1 MSQNMSHDDFS
12 QRLQELSERI
22 AAAKAAQNAGSKLD
36 KDLSQRHMQEAE
48 RRHAALKTEFEKTD
62 KHGWE
67 QFKVSLSQSLEDLLD
82 EFGHLFTDADE
93 KTRHRK

>member
-1 MSQNMSHDDFS
+1 MSQDMSHDDFS
-12 QRLQELSERI
+12 QRLQELSKRI
-22 AAAKAAQNAGSKLD
+22 AAAKAALDAGSKLD
-36 KDLSQRHMQEAE
+36 GELSQRHMQEAE
-48 RRHAALKTEFEKTD
+48 QRHAALKAEFKKTD

-82 EFGHLFTDADE
+82 EFGHLFTDADD

>member
-1 MSQNMSHDDFS
+1 MSQDMSHDDFS
-12 QRLQELSERI
+12 VRLRELSERI
-22 AAAKAAQNAGSKLD
+22 AAAKAAQDAGSKLD
-36 KDLSQRHMQEAE
+36 KDLSSRHMKEAE
-48 RRHAALKTEFEKTD
+48 RRHAALKAQFESTD

-93 KTRHRK
+93 RTKRRK